1 MEESKSVIERKI
13 YENALIRMEQFGVK
27 SIMAP
32 HLLAKRNTIKSS
44 LLNYYESTEEF
55 EKCKFISDFFDDLEK
70 EIRISQILESMKK
83 NQ

>member
-1 MEESKSVIERKI
+1 MEEGKSIIERRI
-13 YENALIRMEQFGVK
+13 YENALVRMEKFGIK

-83 NQ
+83 SQ